1 MVNVTHF
8 YLSAVVGCRTGI
20 GIVCASY
27 CNEVMLLIYREIY
40 WRKMNV
46 SHKQNR
52 RGSVSLEQISMHNER
67 PTPNTSDHS
76 DAVAFSTYHPSNML
90 FRLCYFVGGK
100 H

>member
-1 MVNVTHF
+1 MKCADGSAWLFNVTHF
-8 YLSAVVGCRTGI
+8 YLSAVIGCRTGI

-67 PTPNTSDHS
+67 PTFEHLG
-76 DAVAFSTYHPSNML
+76 L
-90 FRLCYFVGGK
+90 FRRGGIR
-100 H
+100 HVSP

>member
-1 MVNVTHF
+1 MKCADGSAWLSNVTHF
-8 YLSAVVGCRTGI
+8 YLSAVIGYRTGI
-20 GIVCASY
+20 CIVCASY

-67 PTPNTSDHS
+67 PTFEHLG
-76 DAVAFSTYHPSNML
+76 L
-90 FRLCYFVGGK
+90 FRCGGIR
-100 H
+100 HVSP